1 MDHRRAVQGISARAG
16 VGRMVLGRVA
26 RAADLMVSA
35 RAAQAR
41 AGLDLGEAVPAGLA
55 GVDPVEVAFAP

>member
-1 MDHRRAVQGISARAG
+1 MDHRRAVQGI
-16 VGRMVLGRVA
+16 
-26 RAADLMVSA
+26 SA

-55 GVDPVEVAFAP
+55 GVDPVEVALAP